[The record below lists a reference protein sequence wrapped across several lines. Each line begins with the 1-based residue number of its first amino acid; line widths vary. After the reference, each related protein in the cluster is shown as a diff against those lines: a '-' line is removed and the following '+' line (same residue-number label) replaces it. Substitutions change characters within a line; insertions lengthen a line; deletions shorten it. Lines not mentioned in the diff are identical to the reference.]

1 MTGYRMAGH
10 KFFQERQFLR
20 ADVLTLPAAGVER
33 ASRWGVDGAR
43 HVACEDDALTFGC
56 GIERK
61 AWSGFKNAEKSRYAR

>member
-1 MTGYRMAGH
+1 MAWS

-20 ADVLTLPAAGVER
+20 ADVLTLPAAGMER
-33 ASRWGVDGAR
+33 APQWRIDGAW
-43 HVACEDDALTFGC
+43 HIACENDALAFGC